1 MGAIKFKKEVS
12 VLPETLEANTLYM
25 VRTGVGFDLYVSDST
40 GSVAHKINTS
50 LALTQQDDINTS
62 TSYTI
67 NPTNGNIQKATA
79 TANFTLVFSGFT
91 TGKYQEFKVYAA
103 NWGAYTFTPPTGL
116 RFNGSTL
123 PAFTVSGTD
132 IVVIEKDKN
141 EVFTLKLI
149 AKNIGA
155 I

>member
-1 MGAIKFKKEVS
+1 MSLATRIAEGLDRLVTA
-12 VLPETLEANTLYM
+12 
-25 VRTGVGFDLYVSDST
+25 
-40 GSVAHKINTS
+40 INTIHDAFLS
-50 LALTQQDDINTS
+50 STHIQQDDINTS

-103 NWGAYTFTPPTGL
+103 NWGAYTFTSPTGL